1 MSVPR
6 RTVVDVTETQG
17 SPAATSAADAL
28 LRDLDFTVVDVETTG
43 WSPDVA
49 GITEIGAVRVRRGEV
64 VAEFTSLVNPGTPV
78 PAPITELTGIS
89 DLMLALAP
97 PVAAVLP
104 GLLAFAEGSVLT
116 AHNAPFDLRFLVAAC
131 AAAGLGWPGFEVL
144 DTVRLA
150 RYLMAAPD
158 EVPDRKLATLAEYFG
173 TPVRPSHRALDDARA
188 TAVVLRELLA
198 RLADREGVHT
208 LGELTAWLAAR
219 DAEAAA
225 RFGRPWRRGARGG
238 WLGRCA
244 RWRGGCGA
252 PKGRGRRRDK
262 VSGVTSQPSGRQP
275 VVTAIVLIKAEIQRI
290 PEVAEVIAQIPA
302 VSEVYS
308 ITGDYDLVA
317 IVRVRAHDELA
328 DVIPGGLNKVPGV
341 SATQTHI
348 AFRTYS
354 RHDLE
359 AAFSIGVA
367 DA

>member
-17 SPAATSAADAL
+17 SSAATSAADAL

-89 DLMLALAP
+89 DPMLALAP

-208 LGELTAWLAAR
+208 LGELTGWLAAR

-225 RFGRPWRRGARGG
+225 RFGRLRFGRLWRTRRLART
-238 WLGRCA
+238 LRALA
-244 RWRGGCGA
+244 RRTRQA
-252 PKGRGRRRDK
+252 RRAGKARA
-262 VSGVTSQPSGRQP
+262 RQ
-275 VVTAIVLIKAEIQRI
+275 R
-290 PEVAEVIAQIPA
+290 
-302 VSEVYS
+302 
-308 ITGDYDLVA
+308 
-317 IVRVRAHDELA
+317 
-328 DVIPGGLNKVPGV
+328 
-341 SATQTHI
+341 
-348 AFRTYS
+348 
-354 RHDLE
+354 
-359 AAFSIGVA
+359 
-367 DA
+367 